1 MKLGIGLPN
10 HVANVEGAVIAR
22 WARRA
27 EERGFESVTTIDRL
41 VYPSLDS
48 IISLAVAAGA
58 TANLTLITNVLLAP
72 LYPPV
77 PLAKQLAT
85 LAEVSGD
92 RLVLGVA
99 VGGREDD
106 YAAAGADFDTRGG
119 LLDAAVPVWRRVWA
133 GESGDRE
140 EPLCPSPVTIPVL
153 FGGKSKATLRRAT
166 TLGEGWAAGAVRD
179 YPTQS
184 SFAEEI
190 RSGWEKAG
198 RAGRPIIQT
207 SLNFAIGAD
216 AVVAEG
222 RRNLGRYYG
231 FTPDYCAL
239 SVRGHGGDTRRCPRC
254 RETLPRPRVRQIA
267 LPPRRRD
274 PGSGRPPRRRGS
286 VAQGHPASA
295 GLARSAVAVAGSV
308 TSRLK

>member
-10 HVANVEGAVIAR
+10 HVAEVKGPAIAH

-41 VYPSLDS
+41 IYPSLDS

-58 TANLTLITNVLLAP
+58 TANLALITNVLLAP

-77 PLAKQLAT
+77 LLAKQLAT
-85 LAEVSGD
+85 LAEASGD

-106 YAAAGADFDTRGG
+106 YAAAGVDFGARGE
-119 LLDAAVPVWRRVWA
+119 LLDAATPVWRRVWA
-133 GESGDRE
+133 GESVDGE
-140 EPLCPSPVTIPVL
+140 VSLCPSPVTIPVL

-166 TLGEGWAAGAVRD
+166 TLGDGWAAGAVRD
-179 YPTQS
+179 YATQS

-190 RSGWEKAG
+190 RSGWQKAG
-198 RAGRPIIQT
+198 RVGRPTIQA
-207 SLNFAIGAD
+207 SLNFAVGDD

-231 FTPDYCAL
+231 FTPEYCAL
-239 SVRGHGGDTRRCPRC
+239 SVADMVATRDDARDA
-254 RETLPRPRVRQIA
+254 VRHY
-267 LPPRRRD
+267 RD
-274 PGSGRPPRRRGS
+274 LGFDRLLF
-286 VAQGHPASA
+286 HPAVA
-295 GLARSAVAVAGSV
+295 TPDQVDRLADAV
-308 TSRLK
+308 L